1 MDIEDE
7 KSKKSLKKKSR
18 FKIVMLILLILIVI
32 GVIYYGYRSISIKK
46 EMERVEMAQTTTEEF
61 IQEIRNTGKITDTL
75 YNKLVDELNSTGY
88 AYELE
93 LKINLSSKQS
103 LKQEEGAII
112 ENQLY
117 DIYTNKIIEEL
128 NRNGV
133 YYLEQGNI
141 ITASLK
147 SPKGELNGEHSA
159 IVMVNGNK

>member
-46 EMERVEMAQTTTEEF
+46 EMEF

-93 LKINLSSKQS
+93 LKINLSSKPS

-133 YYLEQGNI
+133 YYLNEGDI

>member
-1 MDIEDE
+1 
-7 KSKKSLKKKSR
+7 
-18 FKIVMLILLILIVI
+18 
-32 GVIYYGYRSISIKK
+32 
-46 EMERVEMAQTTTEEF
+46 MAQTTTEEF

-88 AYELE
+88 TYELE
-93 LKINLSSKQS
+93 LKINLSSKPS

-133 YYLEQGNI
+133 YYLNEGDI

-147 SPKGELNGEHSA
+147 SPKGELNGQHSA
-159 IVMVNGNK
+159 IVIVSGNK